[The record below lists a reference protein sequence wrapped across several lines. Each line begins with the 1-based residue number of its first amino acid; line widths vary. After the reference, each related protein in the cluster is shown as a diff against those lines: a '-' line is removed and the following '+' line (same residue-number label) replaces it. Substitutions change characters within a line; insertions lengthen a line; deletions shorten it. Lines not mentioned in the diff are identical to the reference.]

1 MDAPMVRV
9 SADRAPI
16 GANEVLAIGLAAA
29 ALLRIRARRKREA
42 AKKEAEERA
51 RHADAEQGTAKP
63 EEQS

>member
-1 MDAPMVRV
+1 MDAPGIQVN
-9 SADRAPI
+9 ADRAPI

-51 RHADAEQGTAKP
+51 RQEEQDAAKP
-63 EEQS
+63 DQSS